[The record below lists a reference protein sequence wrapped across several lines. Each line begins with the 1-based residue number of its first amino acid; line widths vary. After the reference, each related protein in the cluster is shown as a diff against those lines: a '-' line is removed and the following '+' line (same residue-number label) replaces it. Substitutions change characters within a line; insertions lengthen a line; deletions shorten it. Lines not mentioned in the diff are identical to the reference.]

1 MPTTREEPIKDAKTI
16 KDARVPTLERG
27 GTLNQD
33 GGETIKSANRGSLK
47 ECGHGYPGGKDCYL
61 CDSDHP
67 YRNVGG
73 AV

>member
-1 MPTTREEPIKDAKTI
+1 MPPAEEEPIKDAKTI
-16 KDARVPTLERG
+16 KDARVPTLETG
-27 GTLNQD
+27 GTLNQS
-33 GGETIKSANRGSLK
+33 GSKSIKNANRGSLK
-47 ECGHGYPGGKDCYL
+47 ECGHGYPGGKDCYV